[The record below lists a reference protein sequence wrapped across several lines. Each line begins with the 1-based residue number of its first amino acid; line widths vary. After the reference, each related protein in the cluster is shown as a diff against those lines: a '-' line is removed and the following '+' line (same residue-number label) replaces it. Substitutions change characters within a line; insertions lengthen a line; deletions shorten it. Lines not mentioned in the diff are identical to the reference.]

1 MNKNSMN
8 RYGMDFMS
16 LLRMY
21 QLEDVLVKLGL
32 ETGDFARWG

>member
-16 LLRMY
+16 LLRLL
-21 QLEDVLVKLGL
+21 QLEDVLVKLEL
-32 ETGDFARWG
+32 